1 MKKVFLYIFLLLTPI
16 ASAQIV
22 TDTLAD
28 AVDSTARL
36 GRSTEV
42 LEGEILMLDDLIE
55 PMEEEETSTVT
66 INYQL
71 TDLDCRLMDWAMEWL
86 DTTACE
92 SAPSTITLT
101 EEEMRKKLAALPCV
115 IEMPYNTV
123 VKRYI
128 EMYLGRPKQL
138 AALKRLSEYYFP
150 YFEDQ
155 LTTRGLPQ
163 ELKYLAVIESALNA
177 NIYSRVGAAG
187 LWQFMPSTGKHYG
200 LEVNSLI
207 DERLD
212 PYKSTVAACRM
223 LRSLYR
229 VYGDWNL
236 AIASYNC
243 GPGNVNRAIHRS
255 NGKKDFWEI
264 YPWLPAETR
273 GYLPCF
279 IAATFVLSY
288 ADEFGICPEDLVEE
302 NKLTHKQQLM
312 SLLVDTVMT
321 DKRQHLKQ
329 TADVV
334 GIPLEELRKLNPQYM
349 KDIIPGGKAYP
360 LVLPVELVGAYIDL
374 QDTIVKYMADSLI
387 NSRRE
392 EIQQARVTPNART
405 HKVKKGDT
413 LGGIAKRYHCTVK
426 QLQTWNGLKG
436 TNIRI
441 GQVLKIKK

>member
-1 MKKVFLYIFLLLTPI
+1 MKQFFLNIFLLFAPI
-16 ASAQIV
+16 VSAQIA
-22 TDTLAD
+22 TDTLTD
-28 AVDSTARL
+28 AVDST
-36 GRSTEV
+36 EMM
-42 LEGEILMLDDLIE
+42 MLDELIE
-55 PMEEEETSTVT
+55 QIDEVEPSSVT

-92 SAPSTITLT
+92 STPTTITLT
-101 EEEMRKKLAALPCV
+101 EEEMRKKLSALPCV
-115 IEMPYNTV
+115 IEMPYNTIV
-123 VKRYI
+123 RRYI

-155 LTTRGLPQ
+155 LTSRGLPQ
-163 ELKYLAVIESALNA
+163 ELKYLAVIESALNS

-321 DKRQHLKQ
+321 DRRQHLKQ
-329 TADVV
+329 AADVV

-349 KDIIPGGKAYP
+349 KDIIPGGKPYP
-360 LVLPVELVGAYIDL
+360 LVLPIELVGAYIDL

-387 NSRRE
+387 NNRRE
-392 EIQQARVTPNART
+392 EIQQARVTPSERT

>member
-16 ASAQIV
+16 ASAQIT

-28 AVDSTARL
+28 AVDST
-36 GRSTEV
+36 
-42 LEGEILMLDDLIE
+42 EILMLDDLIE

-392 EIQQARVTPNART
+392 EIQQARVTPNTRT